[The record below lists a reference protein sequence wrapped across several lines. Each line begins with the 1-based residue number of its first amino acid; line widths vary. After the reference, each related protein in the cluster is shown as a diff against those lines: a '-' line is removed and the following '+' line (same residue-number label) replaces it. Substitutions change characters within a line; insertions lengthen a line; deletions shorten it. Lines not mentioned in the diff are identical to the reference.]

1 MRQRAYL
8 SYFLRFV
15 KIGIVTNLYPPYA
28 RGGAEF
34 VIVRTVEQLLA
45 LGHDVFV
52 ITGQPKSQGRDILL
66 GRLSLERVYRFFPN
80 NIYFTLDDHK
90 YPWMIRLFWHIID
103 AFSWSGA
110 EAVRTIVRDERPDVV
125 ITHNL
130 KGIGL
135 RIPSAIQKLGIPHI
149 HVLHDLQLIVPSGLR
164 MFGQEQESGIA
175 KIAYGMYRA
184 ICRKRMGKPRLVVSP
199 STYLRDEYVKNGF
212 FKEIDA
218 KVRPNP
224 APKFISVVRD
234 GRSGGPVKFLYAG
247 QLGEHKGVKFLL
259 DAFAKLPFDARLLIA
274 GDGPMRAFVEERAR
288 ADKRIMYLGYTQP
301 EELAKCMEAV
311 DALVVPSLCYENS
324 PTVIYETLMAGVP
337 LIASRIGGVGELIQ
351 EGKNGYLFTPGDSD
365 DFVRVA
371 TEMHNRKEEFA
382 KNRQAIRTTI
392 EPYALHNYADWLLG
406 EIARITG
413 KPAVTMLEHHTEMP
427 TRVGP

>member
-1 MRQRAYL
+1 M
-8 SYFLRFV
+8 

-52 ITGQPKSQGRDILL
+52 ITGQPKSQGRDLTL

-80 NIYFTLDDHK
+80 NIYFTLDDYK
-90 YPWMIRLFWHIID
+90 YPWAVRLFWHVID

-110 EAVRTIVRDERPDVV
+110 EAVRTVLRDERPDIV

-135 RIPSAIQKLGIPHI
+135 RIPNAIQKLGIPHI

-164 MFGQEQESGIA
+164 MFGQEQESWILRL
-175 KIAYGMYRA
+175 AYGAYRA
-184 ICRKRMGKPRLVVSP
+184 ICRNRLGQPQLVVSP
-199 STYLRDEYVKNGF
+199 SAYLRDEYVKNGF
-212 FKEIDA
+212 FKTSTTA
-218 KVRPNP
+218 VKPNP

-247 QLGEHKGVKFLL
+247 QLGEHKGIMFLL
-259 DAFAKLPFDARLLIA
+259 EAFSKLPFDARLLIA
-274 GDGPMRAFVEERAR
+274 GDGPLRSVVEERAR

-337 LIASRIGGVGELIQ
+337 LIASRIGGVGELIR
-351 EGKNGYLFTPGDSD
+351 EGDNGFLFTPGDLE
-365 DFVRVA
+365 DFVRAA
-371 TEMHNRKEEFA
+371 TEMDRRKEELSR
-382 KNRQAIRTTI
+382 KRQAIRLTI
-392 EPYALHNYADWLLG
+392 EPYALHCYVEWLLL
-406 EIARITG
+406 EASRLTG
-413 KPAVTMLEHHTEMP
+413 RPAVTLLEHNSVPSNQTE
-427 TRVGP
+427 T